1 MRVGRRRGRNGRRV
15 CDRRDRL
22 RHESPKFE
30 HCSLFTV
37 PLLALPELRPTHSAA
52 NRELQVP
59 SVTALGICRPA
70 RLQHATPRQLGRSRA
85 WNTLSAQIHG
95 RSGTPLHRL
104 FHLPAGAL
112 ALSLPGSFVF
122 SRQFSGSEARK
133 AAKAVVAYVSQ
144 QRAPPSRLDGA
155 KREEKLRV
163 SVPLQRLA
171 SLAAPGNGPQHTQPR
186 QHQGVGFRFRNRG
199 HLQVQVTGARPGRGA
214 IDGYSNR
221 QRVGVDSG

>member
-70 RLQHATPRQLGRSRA
+70 RLQHATPRQQGVEHPFRPDSRPKRYPPPPPFP
-85 WNTLSAQIHG
+85 SSS
-95 RSGTPLHRL
+95 RRVGT
-104 FHLPAGAL
+104 
-112 ALSLPGSFVF
+112 
-122 SRQFSGSEARK
+122 
-133 AAKAVVAYVSQ
+133 VVARLICIQPTVLGIGGSKGGKGGGRVRQSTESPAKSPRRGQTRGEVAGQCAIAAVSQ
-144 QRAPPSRLDGA
+144 PCGAWQRPPAYPAPPTSGRRFQVQESR
-155 KREEKLRV
+155 
-163 SVPLQRLA
+163 
-171 SLAAPGNGPQHTQPR
+171 SLAGS
-186 QHQGVGFRFRNRG
+186 G
-199 HLQVQVTGARPGRGA
+199 HRCSSRPWC
-214 IDGYSNR
+214 D
-221 QRVGVDSG
+221 